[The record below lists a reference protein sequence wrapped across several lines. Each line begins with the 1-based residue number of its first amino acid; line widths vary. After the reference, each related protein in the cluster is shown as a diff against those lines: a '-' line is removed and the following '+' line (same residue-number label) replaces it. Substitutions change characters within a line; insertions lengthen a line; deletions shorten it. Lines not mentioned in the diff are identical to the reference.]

1 MLCVIKFRGVILLRQ
16 ALIFSELRLKKTL
29 KLLIP
34 ARFSVRTL
42 LRYVLMW
49 HVLAD
54 MESYNK
60 SFGAISWA

>member
-1 MLCVIKFRGVILLRQ
+1 MCYQIQRCHSVEAGTYFLRV
-16 ALIFSELRLKKTL
+16 EVKKTL

-34 ARFSVRTL
+34 ACFSVRTL
-42 LRYVLMW
+42 LRCVLMW